1 MEVALSYQQ
10 MMESQ
15 LKMVHQAG
23 MVDSSRMAQVVFGF
37 NHGKNQDRDHHSF
50 CDGTWTQGGEQDI
63 QRNFDLSPG
72 CMRHPYPWGSIPVLV
87 ERKNCSGERGN
98 VGCEDDKA
106 PVSEA

>member
-1 MEVALSYQQ
+1 MEVALMYFQ
-10 MMESQ
+10 MTIGQS
-15 LKMVHQAG
+15 KMVSQAG
-23 MVDSSRMAQVVFGF
+23 MVDSLRIAQVIFGR
-37 NHGKNQDRDHHSF
+37 NHAKEQDRDYHSF

-72 CMRHPYPWGSIPVLV
+72 CLRHTHSWGSIHLLV
-87 ERKNCSGERGN
+87 ERQNYSDQRGN